1 MFKLFLP
8 KMLTVRE
15 GLNRSRTRENAV
27 FLDVR
32 PREEFQKSHIAD
44 TVNIPFDKLETEA
57 PRRFRDK
64 ETEIY
69 VVGSYTYKPKKAARL
84 LYKLGFKTVIPSGY
98 MEQHYGLMTNGR

>member
-15 GLNRSRTRENAV
+15 GLNLSRTHENAV

-44 TVNIPFDKLETEA
+44 TVNIPFDKLEAEA
-57 PRRFRDK
+57 PRRLRDR
-64 ETEIY
+64 EMEIY
-69 VVGSYTYKPKKAARL
+69 VVGNYQNKPKKAARI
-84 LYKLGFKTVIPSGY
+84 LYKLGYKHVIPSGY